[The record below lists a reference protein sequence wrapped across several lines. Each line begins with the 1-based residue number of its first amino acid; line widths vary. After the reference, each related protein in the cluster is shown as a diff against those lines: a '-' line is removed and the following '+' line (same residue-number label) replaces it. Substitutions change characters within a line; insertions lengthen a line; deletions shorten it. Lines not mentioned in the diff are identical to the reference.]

1 MYNIIMVCTDVFYEE
16 KYYANTERRVTTEY
30 TTGYVIGGYVC
41 FKETVHGICIIIPA
55 GIEFRKI

>member
-1 MYNIIMVCTDVFYEE
+1 MVCTDVFYEE

>member
-16 KYYANTERRVTTEY
+16 KYYANTEREELQPRY

-41 FKETVHGICIIIPA
+41 F
-55 GIEFRKI
+55 